1 MTADRAN
8 SIVAPSAHFIL
19 SFSLFCS
26 TCSYISRPV
35 PLTSDLVGS
44 STFHHVDAPGLMKKL
59 ENLFLI
65 FKIICGTRLY
75 KDDILRGQYIT
86 TFSVIFFFLQK
97 PVSGYIEVW

>member
-44 STFHHVDAPGLMKKL
+44 STFHDVDAPGLMKKL
-59 ENLFLI
+59 EHLFFNFQNNLWNE
-65 FKIICGTRLY
+65 TLY
-75 KDDILRGQYIT
+75 KDDILHGQDHW
-86 TFSVIFFFLQK
+86 S
-97 PVSGYIEVW
+97 